1 MTRLERITTL
11 VKQARL
17 QKRQG
22 WILCALIDMWSEEAR
37 IQLNW
42 NQRVESWVKMFS

>member
-1 MTRLERITTL
+1 MKRLERITTL
-11 VKQARL
+11 IKKARL

-22 WILCALIDMWSEEAR
+22 WILCTLIDMWSIEAR

-42 NQRVESWVKMFS
+42 NQRVDAWVKMIS